1 MIYLPRVRGGHRPC
15 RAPTPCQVLSGAS
28 HHRLFRISLVPAF
41 ELVGIIPVLQTRKLS
56 IRKVS

>member
-1 MIYLPRVRGGHRPC
+1 MIYLPRVRGGHR
-15 RAPTPCQVLSGAS
+15 PCQVLSGAS